1 MICRYLFLNHILSL
15 KRNIFMSETFSETLK
30 YLRNK
35 KGVSQKEL
43 GDVLNYGSTAISNYE
58 TGRNEPSLKDLC
70 RLADY
75 FEVNIDFLL
84 GRSESSS
91 RLNEDLK
98 RMNEKEE
105 RFWHAYKSLSDENR
119 STVRKF
125 AYFLKNEENIKN
137 PR

>member
-1 MICRYLFLNHILSL
+1 
-15 KRNIFMSETFSETLK
+15 MSETFSETLK